1 MAKTTRTAP
10 PKTDAESAPKMAPET
25 PPEAM
30 TPDASAD
37 TPTHKV
43 VEEVKL
49 SVEAVKEAASHAGAA
64 VEQGRQAIPE
74 VTELAKAIVDEQVA
88 RLKVKSQE
96 AAGATTD
103 QFDVARELVL
113 AQVKAKPL
121 STLAAAVGVG
131 FVLGVLMSGRRR

>member
-1 MAKTTRTAP
+1 MTDKIANTAP
-10 PKTDAESAPKMAPET
+10 ESGAEAAPAPASHDA
-25 PPEAM
+25 
-30 TPDASAD
+30 
-37 TPTHKV
+37 TPTHRV

-64 VEQGRQAIPE
+64 VEQGRAAIPE
-74 VTELAKAIVDEQVA
+74 VSELAKAIVDEQVA

-96 AAGATTD
+96 AADVATD

-121 STLAAAVGVG
+121 STLAAAVGFG
-131 FVLGVLMSGRRR
+131 FVLGVILSGRRR